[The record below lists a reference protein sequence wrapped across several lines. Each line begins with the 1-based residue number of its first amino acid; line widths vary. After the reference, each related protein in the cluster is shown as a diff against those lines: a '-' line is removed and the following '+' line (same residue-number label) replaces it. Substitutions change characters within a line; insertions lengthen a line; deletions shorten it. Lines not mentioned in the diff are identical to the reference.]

1 MSAAKFKIESGVQL
15 LTRLLPKKPD
25 LENFYP
31 AIFQSGPK
39 NGEVIEVF
47 SDSCASHFLIDI
59 ISEALIQT
67 KFNGVSAGVLVFNT
81 DGNINYEDLIN
92 VIKKKIF
99 SSKQNS
105 STFCTDSSALENT
118 LKETVSNLYV
128 VDIYDVTQFY
138 TTIHKL
144 ESILIEYPN
153 ISLLIFNTLTAF
165 YWSEQGYKITR
176 MDLYIK
182 NLINTIQ
189 KVNKEYKTICLY
201 TRPEYFCTNKDS
213 FNIPSEISYQ
223 IGILDNSKGNYQV
236 NVKSTSFKATK
247 FFRTNDNELKWL

>member
-15 LTRLLPKKPD
+15 LARLTKKPD

-31 AIFQSGPK
+31 ALFQSGPK

-67 KFNGVSAGVLVFNT
+67 RLNGAPAGVLIFNT
-81 DGNINYEDLIN
+81 DGNINYEDLID

-99 SSKQNS
+99 CSMQSSNV
-105 STFCTDSSALENT
+105 CTDSSALENT
-118 LKETVSNLYV
+118 LKETVANLYV

-153 ISLLIFNTLTAF
+153 ISLVIFNTLTAF
-165 YWSEQGYKITR
+165 YWSEQGYKIIK

-182 NLINTIQ
+182 NLINIIQ
-189 KVNKEYKTICLY
+189 KVIKEYKTILLY
-201 TRPEYFCTNKDS
+201 TRPDYFCTNKDAY
-213 FNIPSEISYQ
+213 NIPAEVNYQ
-223 IGILDNSKGNYQV
+223 IRLLDNSKGSYQV
-236 NVKSTSFKATK
+236 NVNSTYFKATK
-247 FFRTNDNELKWL
+247 FFKIYNKGLKWM